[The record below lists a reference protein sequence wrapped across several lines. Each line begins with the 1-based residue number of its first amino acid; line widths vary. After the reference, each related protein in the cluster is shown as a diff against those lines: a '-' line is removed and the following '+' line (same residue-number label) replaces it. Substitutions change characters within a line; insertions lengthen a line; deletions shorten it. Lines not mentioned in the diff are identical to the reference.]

1 MNWFG
6 PGSTRP
12 GTTFPQRRNPLRVP
26 AYLDVAI
33 YHTQQAAEKET
44 KAFLVYTDQP
54 FGRTHDL
61 EALVTLAAEAESALD
76 PWIEVADSLTPYAT
90 LYRYPTEAMEPD
102 VEEFAQALATANQFY
117 GMVLTLIPFEAH
129 PVDT

>member
-1 MNWFG
+1 MGDPKFELVRSWPYKARHDFSAAAKLAEG
-6 PGSTRP
+6 PD
-12 GTTFPQRRNPLRVP
+12 

-33 YHTQQAAEKET
+33 YHTQQAAEKAI
-44 KAFLVYTDQP
+44 KAFLVYADRP

-90 LYRYPTEAMEPD
+90 LYRYPNDQEVGAH
-102 VEEFAQALATANQFY
+102 ATRRGRRPCARRRR
-117 GMVLTLIPFEAH
+117 TLPFNH
-129 PVDT
+129 SPL